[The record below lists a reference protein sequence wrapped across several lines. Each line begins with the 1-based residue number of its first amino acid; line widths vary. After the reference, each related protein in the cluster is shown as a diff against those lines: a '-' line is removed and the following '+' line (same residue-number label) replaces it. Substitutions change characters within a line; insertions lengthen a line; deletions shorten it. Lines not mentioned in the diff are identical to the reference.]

1 MLINASKG
9 KIGKFLHCA
18 QQPTKVSFK
27 WDYISI
33 IIRLLL
39 HASSSTNRIPIS
51 AFIPTFLNGTL
62 TKTRTIT
69 IHHDAR
75 PSHRN
80 VLLSTDDATKQLIA
94 MFGQMVEE
102 IRPLWCARSY
112 IFRFTTTH
120 ILLKSLYCILK
131 EFHGGA
137 RNAELAESTLFPP

>member
-1 MLINASKG
+1 MCTAANQGQFHVRLHINHHQTTTT
-9 KIGKFLHCA
+9 I
-18 QQPTKVSFK
+18 
-27 WDYISI
+27 
-33 IIRLLL
+33 LL

-51 AFIPTFLNGTL
+51 AFIPTFLNGNL

-102 IRPLWCARSY
+102 IRPL
-112 IFRFTTTH
+112 
-120 ILLKSLYCILK
+120 
-131 EFHGGA
+131 
-137 RNAELAESTLFPP
+137 